1 MSRDDFEKRLCITYI
16 DEATVYSFDSVV
28 FHAVVSMTTSK
39 QNYIENIEQQW
50 IELRRNHNIPDGE
63 CLHFTDIKALL
74 NPAYFTRAPKDRN
87 PAMERAF
94 CASQGVVDIDKL
106 HAFYSDVIKIIR
118 DNDFTVQATGRRFIK
133 NQFFA
138 DKLIRKYNN
147 GYWYPIFREH
157 LDRMAYYLID
167 RSFKEHKT
175 NLQTNPKAKFH
186 NLFAKLRYDGDIEL
200 STRNDFRNAFS
211 HSISNGSDRF
221 TAEAFKDSFDEVRF
235 IDKSE
240 IGYCVSCDDP
250 ACSARL
256 INHAGNEI
264 LDFITIFVARHIGLD
279 FHIEDLARYR
289 NVAPETIRP
298 GVEATLILKLGDK
311 DPLAPLD
318 AILPKLY
325 SE

>member
-1 MSRDDFEKRLCITYI
+1 
-16 DEATVYSFDSVV
+16 
-28 FHAVVSMTTSK
+28 
-39 QNYIENIEQQW
+39 
-50 IELRRNHNIPDGE
+50 
-63 CLHFTDIKALL
+63 
-74 NPAYFTRAPKDRN
+74 
-87 PAMERAF
+87 
-94 CASQGVVDIDKL
+94 
-106 HAFYSDVIKIIR
+106 
-118 DNDFTVQATGRRFIK
+118 
-133 NQFFA
+133 
-138 DKLIRKYNN
+138 
-147 GYWYPIFREH
+147 
-157 LDRMAYYLID
+157 MAYYLID
-167 RSFKEHKT
+167 RSYKEHKT

-186 NLFAKLRYDGDIEL
+186 NLFAKLRYDGDIDL

-240 IGYCVSCDDP
+240 IGYCVSCEDP

-264 LDFITIFVARHIGLD
+264 LDFITIFVARHIGLAS
-279 FHIEDLARYR
+279 HVEDLAKHR
-289 NVAPETIRP
+289 NVLPETIRP

-311 DPLAPLD
+311 EPLAPLD